1 MGWPL
6 GCRVGCLEGCPVGR
20 LLGCKLGCPV
30 GTLVA
35 ALAGVVEV
43 TVGGGGGCTVVNVQ
57 V

>member
-1 MGWPL
+1 LREAGFIAVL
-6 GCRVGCLEGCPVGR
+6 NVAVTT
-20 LLGCKLGCPV
+20 CPV